1 MSSRR
6 SQDMSSRRLQH
17 NNFSSSKTSWRR
29 LQRNNFSSSKT
40 SWRRLA
46 RGLENVFKE
55 SSRRLRKMS
64 SRRLGRRKIV
74 TSKTCWRHLQDMF
87 WRPTN
92 VCWDTL
98 LKGYCFYFRAA
109 LAVIH
114 CVLTMHLPDYFIRL
128 AIYAVKVTMY
138 LFYNT
143 YCIHLSNQ
151 VNCDCFNRT
160 EEVLHF
166 FKERNC
172 SPSFS
177 MVPIFS
183 LCIPLYSAINSLMVN
198 TLVWKV

>member
-1 MSSRR
+1 
-6 SQDMSSRRLQH
+6 
-17 NNFSSSKTSWRR
+17 
-29 LQRNNFSSSKT
+29 
-40 SWRRLA
+40 
-46 RGLENVFKE
+46 
-55 SSRRLRKMS
+55 
-64 SRRLGRRKIV
+64 
-74 TSKTCWRHLQDMF
+74 MF
-87 WRPTN
+87 FRPCSCN
-92 VCWDTL
+92 HTL

-128 AIYAVKVTMY
+128 AIYAVKVTLY

-160 EEVLHF
+160 GEEALRV
-166 FKERNC
+166 FKESNC

-198 TLVWKV
+198 ALI